1 MSQPWTHS
9 SPGAKA
15 YERADDEWYAEPAW
29 VSLRLFQEEPFN
41 GSIYDP
47 CCGMGTIVLSALAA
61 GLKAYGSDIRDRG
74 WDSSLQDFFAHHSLH
89 ENIVCNPPFDILPEF
104 ARHALKRSR
113 RKVAMIFPVARL
125 NAAHWLRDA
134 PLARVWLLTP
144 RPSMPPGRLIQ
155 AGHKPGGGKSDYC
168 WIVLQHGYEGYPEMR
183 WLRRDAPGEQPVA

>member
-29 VSLRLFQEEPFN
+29 CSLRLFQEESFN

-47 CCGMGTIVLSALAA
+47 CCGMGTIVLSALIA
-61 GLKAYGSDIRDRG
+61 GLKAYGSDLRDRG
-74 WDSSLQDFFAHHSLH
+74 WDSTLQDFFAHHSLH

-104 ARHALKRSR
+104 ARHALKRAR

-125 NAAHWLRDA
+125 NAARWLKDA

-144 RPSMPPGRLIQ
+144 RPSMPPGRVIQ
-155 AGHKPGGGKSDYC
+155 AGGKVGGGKSDYC
-168 WIVLQHGYEGYPEMR
+168 WLVFDHGHVGPPRMH
-183 WLRRDAPGEQPVA
+183 WLRRDGDMML